1 MCRTHLPVQRI
12 EYYHLFFLHSCI
24 KKVINV
30 FIINYLQKMQFFP
43 YSVPLVATVTAQ
55 TLTSRSVMVSWKVS
69 NDSIID
75 NFTVSY
81 ISLCNNVRGS
91 LLLENGTSN
100 STVINSLYPGLQYSI
115 SITAA
120 NLLGKGME
128 RTVTATLEGNGNYIY
143 CHLTLTNRFFIVII
157 FYRSTHWSSS
167 VTKSCI
173 D

>member
-1 MCRTHLPVQRI
+1 
-12 EYYHLFFLHSCI
+12 
-24 KKVINV
+24 
-30 FIINYLQKMQFFP
+30 MQFFP
-43 YSVPLVATVTAQ
+43 YSVPSVAAVTAQ

-100 STVINSLYPGLQYSI
+100 SKVINSLYPGLQYSI

-120 NLLGKGME
+120 NLLGRGME
-128 RTVTATLEGNGNYIY
+128 RTVTVNTGREWYVYI
-143 CHLTLTNRFFIVII
+143 LSPDTN
-157 FYRSTHWSSS
+157 
-167 VTKSCI
+167 
-173 D
+173 